1 MNKTNEYMDMEEVDE
16 VPVSTAVRVL
26 RKKGYGS
33 VDGLDDSEL
42 ADIHEIEKMIFEKE
56 WGPILALPVR
66 NKGKWIKP
74 NIDEN
79 GHADY
84 GAFGT
89 VDFERLVPEFDKAR
103 YKVDMLQDEI
113 RRKLIMA
120 DTIKERLPGNAKH
133 LVLKYVMQGIL
144 DTEEIVNDDMKAL
157 AKYSLRIAKLQD
169 EVKHLQA
176 ASQARKM
183 RKQEVFLES

>member
-1 MNKTNEYMDMEEVDE
+1 MNKTNEFGDVEEVDE
-16 VPVSTAVRVL
+16 VPVSAVVQVL

-42 ADIHEIEKMIFEKE
+42 ADINEIEKMIFEKE

-74 NIDEN
+74 NIDEC

-103 YKVDMLQDEI
+103 YKADMLQDEI
-113 RRKLIMA
+113 RRKLIMT
-120 DTIKERLPGNAKH
+120 DTIKERLPGSAKH

-144 DTEEIVNDDMKAL
+144 DTDEIVNDDMKAL
-157 AKYSLRIAKLQD
+157 AKYSLRIAKLQE
-169 EVKHLQA
+169 EVKQLQA
-176 ASQARKM
+176 AAHARQK
-183 RKQEVFLES
+183 RRLEVFLES